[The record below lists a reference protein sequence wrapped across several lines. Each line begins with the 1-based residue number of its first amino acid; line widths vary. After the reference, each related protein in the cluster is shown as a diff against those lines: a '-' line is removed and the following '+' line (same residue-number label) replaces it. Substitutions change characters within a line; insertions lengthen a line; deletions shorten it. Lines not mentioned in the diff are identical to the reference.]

1 MVIHQIQRLHLQ
13 RNIEGEQCHT
23 NISNSHR
30 RQTAKS
36 VHAAMYVEL
45 GLHLARQWSTAN
57 TTFAGN
63 ITSRPLAPILQQ
75 WKFKDRLDSGKSEGS
90 SLSYSST
97 RLRWYCVRLGKIR
110 TSFYSILPHSRI
122 VDPPKIEDEGM
133 DVHTVRRRDTN

>member
-1 MVIHQIQRLHLQ
+1 MPHEHIELAQTPNGEIGPRCNECGIRLTFGEAMV
-13 RNIEGEQCHT
+13 
-23 NISNSHR
+23 
-30 RQTAKS
+30 
-36 VHAAMYVEL
+36 
-45 GLHLARQWSTAN
+45 TAN
-57 TTFAGN
+57 TIFAGN
-63 ITSRPLAPILQQ
+63 IMSRLLAQIPQQ

-122 VDPPKIEDEGM
+122 VDPPKIEDKGM